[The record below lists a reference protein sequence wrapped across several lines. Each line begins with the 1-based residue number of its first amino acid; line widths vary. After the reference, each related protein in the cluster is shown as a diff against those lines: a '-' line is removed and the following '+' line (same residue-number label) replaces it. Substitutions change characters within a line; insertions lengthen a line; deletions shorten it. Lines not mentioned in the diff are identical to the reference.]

1 MDIMEFASK
10 IDNDVKVR
18 ENALLAREQVIV
30 ADEKE
35 LAKKKK
41 DLVAREKDTLVKES
55 LIKDLI
61 AQNKT
66 IEARI
71 LTAKEIE
78 NARVDIG
85 SREQRL
91 KDAQKKLMED
101 QNDVKVA
108 QADLTKRELALVQRT
123 KEYKKKVEQEVVS
136 GVLTKFVKAA

>member
-18 ENALLAREQVIV
+18 EDALLAREQAI
-30 ADEKE
+30 AIGEKE

-41 DLVAREKDTLVKES
+41 DIAAREKDALVKEGI
-55 LIKDLI
+55 LRDLL
-61 AQNKT
+61 AQNKA
-66 IEARI
+66 IEAKI

-78 NARVDIG
+78 EARMDIG

-91 KDAQKKLMED
+91 KEAQKKLMED

-108 QADLTKRELALVQRT
+108 RADLEKRELALVQRT